1 MLCNPLILAVLN
13 GFLGEMRVLETY
25 SATATAV
32 LAQNMTK
39 VAKKCLKIPLLNPGL
54 SCKVLTMVNLDPTQK
69 ETKNIINT
77 IQNQRHLNLSALT
90 ILISMKLK
98 EFSKCISFS
107 W

>member
-1 MLCNPLILAVLN
+1 MKKRKKNMKKKHLLTKHTPYLSNMKSRFIYN
-13 GFLGEMRVLETY
+13 RV
-25 SATATAV
+25 
-32 LAQNMTK
+32 
-39 VAKKCLKIPLLNPGL
+39 
-54 SCKVLTMVNLDPTQK
+54 SCKVHTMVNLDPTQK

-98 EFSKCISFS
+98 EFSKCPSFS